1 MSFGKQSPD
10 APTPESINL
19 QRQKLRETRKLNRSL
34 KQESARNE
42 AVIAQLK
49 SMLSQGGP
57 DSTKPGDEKPHGS
70 QDRGLSNFSFLSS
83 TPAAK
88 QINVGDGNV
97 SHTPLTTNTT
107 FILSQLP
114 ALRAMLAQLSPKL
127 ATLPAS
133 AADIARDSKREERRR
148 YIESRTRIHLER
160 TGELSTKGSNG
171 FVKGR
176 KIDSEEAQALEGV
189 MDMLTDDQ

>member
-1 MSFGKQSPD
+1 
-10 APTPESINL
+10 
-19 QRQKLRETRKLNRSL
+19 
-34 KQESARNE
+34 
-42 AVIAQLK
+42 
-49 SMLSQGGP
+49 MLSQAGP
-57 DSTKPGDEKPHGS
+57 SSKKSGDEKPHEA
-70 QDRGLSNFSFLSS
+70 QDQGLPNFSFLSS

-88 QINVGDGNV
+88 QINVGDGTV
-97 SHTPLTTNTT
+97 ASHTPLTTNTT

-114 ALRAMLAQLSPKL
+114 ALRAMLAQLRSKL

-133 AADIARDSKREERRR
+133 ADDMERDSKREERRR

-160 TGELSTKGSNG
+160 TGELSTKNSNG

-189 MDMLTDDQ
+189 MGMLTDDQ

>member
-1 MSFGKQSPD
+1 MGKQSPD
-10 APTPESINL
+10 APTLESINL
-19 QRQKLRETRKLNRSL
+19 QRRKLQETRKLQRSL

-49 SMLSQGGP
+49 SMLSQAGSGP
-57 DSTKPGDEKPHGS
+57 PKSGDEKPQQTQG
-70 QDRGLSNFSFLSS
+70 QDLPNLSFLSS

-88 QINVGDGNV
+88 QINVGDGTV
-97 SHTPLTTNTT
+97 ASHTPLTTNTT

-114 ALRAMLAQLSPKL
+114 ALRAMLAQLRPRL
-127 ATLPAS
+127 ATLPKS
-133 AADIARDSKREERRR
+133 ADDMDRDSKREERRK

-160 TGELSTKGSNG
+160 TGELSTGNANG

-176 KIDSEEAQALEGV
+176 KIDSQEAQALEGV
-189 MDMLTDDQ
+189 MGMLTDDQ